1 MPSNDLNF
9 QALSTVQGAGA
20 QKPPTIASAASVA
33 PTTFLTFISGTVAI
47 ATVVPPED
55 GAHMLIFIF
64 TTTTPTAFTTTGNIK
79 TAVAPTQNVPVAMI
93 FNPVDGKYYP
103 GRMGITTNT

>member
-1 MPSNDLNF
+1 MPQPN
-9 QALSTVQGAGA
+9 
-20 QKPPTIASAASVA
+20 TIASAASVS
-33 PTTFLTFISGTVAI
+33 PIHVMTFITGTVAI
-47 ATVVPPED
+47 ATIVPPAN

-64 TTTTPTAFTTTGNIK
+64 TTTTPTAFTTTGNVK
-79 TAVAPTQNVPVAMI
+79 TAVAPTQNVPVALF